1 MDASDTRT
9 PLLLIAALITVYG
22 ILGWLDVQN
31 YAQGGWNT
39 SPTNIVTEVL
49 PGSPAE
55 AGGLQVGDK
64 ILSLGG
70 IAATDA
76 KALSARSRPE
86 IGDTWEFVVDRDGNM
101 VSLDVTFG
109 KLVSE
114 RKFLAHAGF
123 VVGFCFIGF
132 TMWAFIREQT
142 DSTFT
147 LGLAGVLFSL
157 AFIDGP
163 YSQSP
168 MLRSLDDAVANFLL
182 WFGVASILNFLL
194 VHLRLGSNRL
204 IYVPGIAAGLFIVWR
219 ILARPE
225 ATDTLN
231 TFTNVFVGLC
241 AAFYLLASIFSVYRG
256 FRSASAADR
265 AERGLNLMLIGTL
278 VGLMPPVLGIV
289 SGIVAPELVLP
300 GSNFFFL
307 FFAAVP
313 VTWSIA
319 VLKSPGNAHAS

>member
-9 PLLLIAALITVYG
+9 PLLIIAALITVYG

-31 YAQGGWNT
+31 YAQGGWNAT
-39 SPTNIVTEVL
+39 PTNIVTEVL

-55 AGGLQVGDK
+55 AGGLKVGDK
-64 ILSLGG
+64 IVSLGG
-70 IAATDA
+70 IATTDA
-76 KALSARSRPE
+76 EALRARSRPG
-86 IGDTWEFVVDRDGNM
+86 IGDTWEFVVERDGQR

-109 KLVSE
+109 ELVAE

-132 TMWAFIREQT
+132 TMWAFIRKQT

-157 AFIDGP
+157 AFINGP
-163 YSQSP
+163 YSHSP
-168 MLRSLDDAVANFLL
+168 VLRSVDDAVANLLL
-182 WFGVASILNFLL
+182 WFGIASILNFLL
-194 VHLRLGSNRL
+194 VHLRLRRNRL

-219 ILARPE
+219 ILAVPE

-231 TFTNVFVGLC
+231 TISGIFIGLC
-241 AAFYLLASIFSVYRG
+241 AVFYLLASIYSIYRG
-256 FRSASAADR
+256 FSAASAAER
-265 AERGLNLMLIGTL
+265 AARGLNLMLIGAL
-278 VGLMPPVLGIV
+278 VGLLPPLVGIT
-289 SGIVAPELVLP
+289 SGIIAPQLVLP
-300 GSNFFFL
+300 GSNFYML

-313 VTWSIA
+313 ITWSIA
-319 VLKSPGNAHAS
+319 VDQA